1 MYKKTTMWSLPF
13 LLFFLMCSYIQKK
26 EKHMYESL
34 LMQLLSHK
42 FKLFRTLKKLKS
54 PYSFAHSSAAIQN
67 TLMLI
72 LVP

>member
-1 MYKKTTMWSLPF
+1 
-13 LLFFLMCSYIQKK
+13 
-26 EKHMYESL
+26 MYESL